1 MLTIAGVVLSVA
13 LQAATP
19 SLADAYYYFL
29 QGRTLEGRGDLL
41 GAIAA
46 YKHAAELEPKASSVH
61 AELAGLYARAGRAA
75 DAISE
80 AETAIT
86 LDKTDREAH
95 RILGLVQAA
104 VAENT
109 PEGARQTQMMSDAI
123 GHLEQALMGARDP
136 GAELALGRLT
146 VRTNRLPKAIETLRN
161 FLLDNPGYP
170 EGVMLLAE
178 AYERS
183 GQVND
188 AIEVLAPL
196 GDGANA
202 QPDALNALAGL
213 YERAD
218 RWKDAAAAWGALA
231 AKVPDPTYRIQQ
243 ATALLNGGDAQAAR
257 ELLMPITKERPRDP
271 SIWYVLAQ
279 AERRAGNPDGAE
291 AAAKQISALD
301 PADPRGPLALAEA
314 REARR
319 DFAGVVEALLPLY
332 ESRRTKVQP
341 NDEVFAFAGMT
352 LASAYESLD
361 QFDRAE
367 GVLREVITRD
377 ARDGAALNALGY
389 LLANRGLKLDE
400 AVVLIKRALVTEP
413 TNPSYLDSLGWAYV
427 KQGKFAEAIA
437 PLEQATRA
445 VAGSSILQD
454 HLGDAYFGAKRYR
467 EAADAFTRAL
477 GGDRDGVDVAAI
489 TKKRDRARDLAK

>member
-1 MLTIAGVVLSVA
+1 
-13 LQAATP
+13 
-19 SLADAYYYFL
+19 
-29 QGRTLEGRGDLL
+29 
-41 GAIAA
+41 
-46 YKHAAELEPKASSVH
+46 
-61 AELAGLYARAGRAA
+61 
-75 DAISE
+75 
-80 AETAIT
+80 
-86 LDKTDREAH
+86 
-95 RILGLVQAA
+95 
-104 VAENT
+104 
-109 PEGARQTQMMSDAI
+109 
-123 GHLEQALMGARDP
+123 
-136 GAELALGRLT
+136 
-146 VRTNRLPKAIETLRN
+146 
-161 FLLDNPGYP
+161 
-170 EGVMLLAE
+170 
-178 AYERS
+178 
-183 GQVND
+183 
-188 AIEVLAPL
+188 
-196 GDGANA
+196 
-202 QPDALNALAGL
+202 
-213 YERAD
+213 
-218 RWKDAAAAWGALA
+218 
-231 AKVPDPTYRIQQ
+231 VPDPTYRIQQ

-400 AVVLIKRALVTEP
+400 AVGLIKRALVTEP